1 MPTYDSDNGSW
12 RANDGSIHYSEQEA
26 HKADMGIGK
35 GGGDKTMTGLAA
47 IFIWLFIFGPILFA
61 KLVGFI
67 WGLLLK
73 LGPVGRVITTILML
87 FAGPFILMF
96 PVMMFESVAGGGVG
110 SLGAVGGAIITIIM
124 AVFAVASAIIPAAW
138 YYIWHYDAVKLMGA
152 SVFSHI
158 IQNFAKILW
167 FGFIGIGIIAM
178 INPVGSFLFL
188 PLFAVAIIYYFKTTK
203 GYREE
208 AAANPSTSATVKK
221 IVFMVVVGIL
231 IATGTITAAKLVTS
245 NIKSSIEASQAAS
258 FGEKLKVGDV
268 VEVTQSG
275 GYSGFIT
282 ENPKHPSSGNN
293 NLLAK
298 AGIGDVMTVTGAAI
312 TNERKDTFIP
322 IDYNGTKGYI
332 MAKYVKLT
340 DKKPTFTTSSEPLFN
355 LNSVTESDNSEANA
369 AEEETQ
375 NTTEE

>member
-1 MPTYDSDNGSW
+1 MPTYDSDSDSW

-47 IFIWLFIFGPILFA
+47 GFLGIFIFGPIIAA
-61 KLVGFI
+61 KLVGWL
-67 WGLLLK
+67 WGMLLK
-73 LGPVGRVITTILML
+73 LGFVGKIITTLLML
-87 FAGPFILMF
+87 FAGLMLF
-96 PVMMFESVAGGGVG
+96 VLTLTMSFMISGFTSNAIGNIIYFTIT
-110 SLGAVGGAIITIIM
+110 AVLSAAI
-124 AVFAVASAIIPAAW
+124 AIVPTAW
-138 YYIWHYDAVKLMGA
+138 YFCVHYDAVKLMGA
-152 SVFSHI
+152 SAFSEI
-158 IQNFAKILW
+158 IKKFSMILW

-188 PLFAVAIIYYFKTTK
+188 PLFAAAIIYYFKTTK

-231 IATGTITAAKLVTS
+231 IATGVITAVKLTAS
-245 NIKSSIEASQAAS
+245 NIKSSIEASQATS

-298 AGIGDVMTVTGAAI
+298 AGIGDIMTVTGAAI

-340 DKKPTFTTSSEPLFN
+340 DKKPTVTTSSEPLFN
-355 LNSVTESDNSEANA
+355 LNSITESDNSEANA

-375 NTTEE
+375 NTAEE